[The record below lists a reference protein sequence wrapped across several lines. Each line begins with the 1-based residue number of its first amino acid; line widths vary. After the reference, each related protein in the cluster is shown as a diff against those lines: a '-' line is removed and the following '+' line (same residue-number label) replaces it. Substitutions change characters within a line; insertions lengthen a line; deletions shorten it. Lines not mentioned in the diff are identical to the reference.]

1 MVEIIEK
8 KVSPKKGKI
17 REKFF
22 LMILTLLG
30 ASFLPVTI
38 VLVIGMLPTIA
49 AILVDTTR
57 EKTRSLTIGLMN
69 FIGCFPFLM
78 DVALQVQTLDS
89 AYRILIEPMNITL
102 MFSGAIAGYFL
113 DWSMTGFSNVVM
125 SSRAKHRLET
135 IAIRQKELKRRWGP
149 EVTGEIPLDNSGYP
163 LHQIED

>member
-1 MVEIIEK
+1 MVDQIAPIK
-8 KVSPKKGKI
+8 KKRKSLSGKV
-17 REKFF
+17 FF
-22 LMILTLLG
+22 MLLTLMG
-30 ASFLPVTI
+30 AAFLPVTI
-38 VLVIGMLPTIA
+38 VFIVGMLPTIA

-113 DWSMTGFSNVVM
+113 DWSMTGFSNVIM
-125 SSRAKHRLET
+125 SARAKQRLEL
-135 IAIRQKELKRRWGP
+135 ISKRQIELKRRWGP
-149 EVTGEIPLDNSGYP
+149 EVTGEIPLDNDGYP
-163 LHQIED
+163 IHKIED